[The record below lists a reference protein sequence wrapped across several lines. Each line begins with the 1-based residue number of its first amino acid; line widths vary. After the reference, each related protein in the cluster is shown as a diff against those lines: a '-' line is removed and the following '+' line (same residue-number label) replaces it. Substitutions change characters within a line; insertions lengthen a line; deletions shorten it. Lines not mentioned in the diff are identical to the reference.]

1 MVRRPPPAPV
11 EIPRNE
17 KPFSTEVGV
26 ASWYGTSGRRAA
38 NGEAYDQDALT
49 AASRT
54 LPLGT
59 IARVTNLA
67 TGQAVVVRITDRGP
81 FVPGRILDLSLGAA
95 KANGLYRF
103 GVTKVRVEAFQSADV
118 VLGPGRWCVQV
129 GAFADPN
136 DATQL
141 KNDFLRRYGPTAK
154 VITFKGDT
162 GSWVRLTLAV
172 PDRDKSEEAASQVRI
187 PDPGVEAYVTRTN

>member
-1 MVRRPPPAPV
+1 
-11 EIPRNE
+11 
-17 KPFSTEVGV
+17 VGI

-38 NGEAYDQDALT
+38 NGEAYDQNALT

-54 LPLGT
+54 LPLGAV
-59 IARVTNLA
+59 ARVTNLV

-81 FVPGRILDLSLGAA
+81 FVPGRVLDLSLGAA
-95 KANGLYRF
+95 KANGLYRL
-103 GVTKVRVEAFQSADV
+103 GIAKVRIEAFEAEGV
-118 VLGPGRWCVQV
+118 NPGPGHWCVQV
-129 GAFADPN
+129 GAFIDPD

-141 KNDFLRRYGPTAK
+141 KNDLLRRFGASAK

-172 PDRDKSEEAASQVRI
+172 PDRDKTEEAAATVRV

>member
-1 MVRRPPPAPV
+1 L
-11 EIPRNE
+11 
-17 KPFSTEVGV
+17 
-26 ASWYGTSGRRAA
+26 ASWYGTSGRKAA
-38 NGEAYDQDALT
+38 NGEAFDQDALT

-59 IARVTNLA
+59 IARVTNIL

-81 FVPGRILDLSLGAA
+81 FVPGRILDLSMGAA
-95 KANGLYRF
+95 KANGLYRL
-103 GVTKVRVEAFQSADV
+103 GLAKVRIEAFEAPDV
-118 VLGPGRWCVQV
+118 NLGPGRWCVQV
-129 GAFADPN
+129 GAFADPD

-154 VITFKGDT
+154 VVTFKGDT

-172 PDRDKSEEAASQVRI
+172 PDREKSEEAAATVRI